1 MATWTFVWYAGTGS
15 VETPEGDRESL
26 PLHGEMISA
35 LPVTVG
41 SSTGDDASPITP
53 PEGAAYV
60 EIIAD
65 ASDGDG
71 YLWIAPETAALA
83 ADKYKPIRSGYTHTH
98 GVKGKQI
105 AHGTSIPS

>member
-1 MATWTFVWYAGTGS
+1 MATWTFVWYAGIGS
-15 VETPEGDRESL
+15 VETPEGDRDSL

-35 LPVTVG
+35 QEITVG
-41 SSTGDDASPITP
+41 TGSPVTP

-71 YLWIAPETAALA
+71 YLWIEPETAALA
-83 ADKYKPIRSGYTHTH
+83 SDKYKPISSGYTHTH

-105 AHGTSIPS
+105 AHGTSIPA